1 MEKQTFL
8 MLADLNVSEKVET
21 RDGLS
26 YLSWAWAWRHFKEAC
41 PDAIYEIIINQQTG
55 LPYFESAAG
64 VMVYTKVTACGETH
78 MMWLPVMD
86 SHNKAMKAQPYE
98 VKTKN
103 GTIFVKAFDMFDVN
117 KTIMRCL
124 TKNLAMFGLGLY
136 IYAGEDL
143 PEDDGAKRTS
153 EEDINVLKRF
163 IVKLYDGDKQQAR
176 AYFEEHCIGV
186 EDPEKYQYY
195 LREVNSQLRQK
206 KEAED
211 GTGN

>member
-1 MEKQTFL
+1 MEKKTFL
-8 MLADLNVSEKVET
+8 MLADLNVSEKVEK

-41 PDAIYEIIINQQTG
+41 PDATYEIIINQQTG

-98 VKTKN
+98 IKTKN
-103 GTIFVKAFDMFDVN
+103 STIFVKAFDMFDVN

-143 PEDDGAKRTS
+143 PEQSVITKAEELIKQVEACESVEQINAILNS
-153 EEDINVLKRF
+153 EKALNFQSDEKFRAA
-163 IVKLYDGDKQQAR
+163 IVAQQVKISNHQNQA
-176 AYFEEHCIGV
+176 
-186 EDPEKYQYY
+186 
-195 LREVNSQLRQK
+195 S
-206 KEAED
+206 
-211 GTGN
+211 

>member
-1 MEKQTFL
+1 MEKKTFL
-8 MLADLNVSEKVET
+8 MLADLNVSEKVEK
-21 RDGLS
+21 RDGLT

-55 LPYFESAAG
+55 LPYFESDAG
-64 VMVYTKVTACGETH
+64 VIVYTKVTACGETH

-98 VKTKN
+98 IRTKN
-103 GTIFVKAFDMFDVN
+103 GPITIKAFDMFDVN

-143 PEDDGAKRTS
+143 PEQSVIAKTEELNELIKQVEACESVEQVKAIWNSEKALNFQIDDKFRAAVVS
-153 EEDINVLKRF
+153 
-163 IVKLYDGDKQQAR
+163 QQNK
-176 AYFEEHCIGV
+176 ISKTQNQV
-186 EDPEKYQYY
+186 
-195 LREVNSQLRQK
+195 S
-206 KEAED
+206 
-211 GTGN
+211 

>member
-1 MEKQTFL
+1 MEKKTFL
-8 MLADLNVSEKVET
+8 MLADLNVSEKVEK

-41 PDAIYEIIINQQTG
+41 PDATYEIIINQQTG

-86 SHNKAMKAQPYE
+86 SHNKAMKAQTYE
-98 VKTKN
+98 IKTKN
-103 GTIFVKAFDMFDVN
+103 STIFVKAFDMFDVN

-143 PEDDGAKRTS
+143 PEQSVITKA
-153 EEDINVLKRF
+153 EELIKQVEACESVEQINAIWNSGKALNFQSDEKFRAA
-163 IVKLYDGDKQQAR
+163 IVAQQVKISNHQNQA
-176 AYFEEHCIGV
+176 
-186 EDPEKYQYY
+186 
-195 LREVNSQLRQK
+195 S
-206 KEAED
+206 
-211 GTGN
+211 

>member
-8 MLADLNVSEKVET
+8 MLADLNVSEKVEK

-98 VKTKN
+98 IKTKN
-103 GTIFVKAFDMFDVN
+103 STIFVKAFDMFDVN

-143 PEDDGAKRTS
+143 PDGGGEHVVFTRGCGGEGERLAAQLLGGF
-153 EEDINVLKRF
+153 ENVHGVVGNALK
-163 IVKLYDGDKQQAR
+163 VPDG
-176 AYFEEHCIGV
+176 
-186 EDPEKYQYY
+186 
-195 LREVNSQLRQK
+195 L
-206 KEAED
+206 
-211 GTGN
+211 

>member
-8 MLADLNVSEKVET
+8 MLADLNVSEKVEK

-98 VKTKN
+98 IKTKN
-103 GTIFVKAFDMFDVN
+103 STIFVKAFDMFDVN

-143 PEDDGAKRTS
+143 PEQSVIMKA
-153 EEDINVLKRF
+153 EELNELIEQVKTCDSVEQINALWNSDKALKFQSDEKFRVA
-163 IVKLYDGDKQQAR
+163 IVAQQVKISSNTQNQA
-176 AYFEEHCIGV
+176 
-186 EDPEKYQYY
+186 
-195 LREVNSQLRQK
+195 S
-206 KEAED
+206 
-211 GTGN
+211 

>member
-8 MLADLNVSEKVET
+8 MLADLNVSEKVEK

-41 PDAIYEIIINQQTG
+41 PDATYEIIINQQTG
-55 LPYFESAAG
+55 LPYFESTAG

-98 VKTKN
+98 IRTKN
-103 GTIFVKAFDMFDVN
+103 GPTTIKAFDMFDVN

-143 PEDDGAKRTS
+143 PEQSVIMKAEELNELIEQVKTCESVEQINALWNS
-153 EEDINVLKRF
+153 EKAIKFQMDEKFRAAV
-163 IVKLYDGDKQQAR
+163 VAQQNKISNPQNQA
-176 AYFEEHCIGV
+176 
-186 EDPEKYQYY
+186 
-195 LREVNSQLRQK
+195 S
-206 KEAED
+206 
-211 GTGN
+211 

>member
-1 MEKQTFL
+1 MEKKTFL
-8 MLADLNVSEKVET
+8 MLADLNVSEKVEK
-21 RDGLS
+21 RDGLT

-55 LPYFESAAG
+55 LPYFESDAG
-64 VMVYTKVTACGETH
+64 VIVYTKVTACGETH

-98 VKTKN
+98 IRTKN
-103 GTIFVKAFDMFDVN
+103 GPITIKAFDMFDVN

-143 PEDDGAKRTS
+143 PEQSVIAKTEELNELIKQVEACESVEQVKAIWNSEKALNFQIDDKFRAAVVS
-153 EEDINVLKRF
+153 
-163 IVKLYDGDKQQAR
+163 QQNK
-176 AYFEEHCIGV
+176 ISNTQNQV
-186 EDPEKYQYY
+186 
-195 LREVNSQLRQK
+195 S
-206 KEAED
+206 
-211 GTGN
+211 

>member
-1 MEKQTFL
+1 MEKKTFL
-8 MLADLNVSEKVET
+8 TLADLNVSEKVEK

-41 PDAIYEIIINQQTG
+41 PDATYEIIINQQTG

-117 KTIMRCL
+117 KALMRCL

-143 PEDDGAKRTS
+143 PEQSVIAKTEELNELIKQVEACESVEQVKAIWNSEKALNFQIDDKFRAAVVS
-153 EEDINVLKRF
+153 
-163 IVKLYDGDKQQAR
+163 QQNKISNAQNQ
-176 AYFEEHCIGV
+176 A
-186 EDPEKYQYY
+186 
-195 LREVNSQLRQK
+195 S
-206 KEAED
+206 
-211 GTGN
+211 

>member
-1 MEKQTFL
+1 MEKKTFQ
-8 MLADLNVSEKVET
+8 MLANLNVSEKVEK
-21 RDGLS
+21 RDGLT

-55 LPYFESAAG
+55 LPYFESEAG

-98 VKTKN
+98 IRTKN
-103 GTIFVKAFDMFDVN
+103 GPITIKAFDMFDVN

-143 PEDDGAKRTS
+143 PEQSVIAKTEELNELIKQVEACESVEQVKAIWNSEKALNFQIDDKFRAAVVS
-153 EEDINVLKRF
+153 
-163 IVKLYDGDKQQAR
+163 QQNK
-176 AYFEEHCIGV
+176 ISKTQNQV
-186 EDPEKYQYY
+186 
-195 LREVNSQLRQK
+195 S
-206 KEAED
+206 
-211 GTGN
+211 

>member
-1 MEKQTFL
+1 MEKKTFL
-8 MLADLNVSEKVET
+8 MLADLNVSEKVEK

-26 YLSWAWAWRHFKEAC
+26 YLSWVWAWRHFKEAC
-41 PDAIYEIIINQQTG
+41 PDATYEIIINQQTG

-98 VKTKN
+98 IRTKN
-103 GTIFVKAFDMFDVN
+103 GPVTIKAFDMFDVN
-117 KTIMRCL
+117 KALMRCL

-143 PEDDGAKRTS
+143 PEQSVIMKA
-153 EEDINVLKRF
+153 EELNELIKQVEACESIEQVQAIWNS
-163 IVKLYDGDKQQAR
+163 DKAIKFQMDEKFRAAVVAQQNKISNPQNQA
-176 AYFEEHCIGV
+176 
-186 EDPEKYQYY
+186 
-195 LREVNSQLRQK
+195 S
-206 KEAED
+206 
-211 GTGN
+211 

>member
-1 MEKQTFL
+1 MEKKTFL
-8 MLADLNVSEKVET
+8 MLSDLNVSEKVEK

-41 PDAIYEIIINQQTG
+41 PDATYEIIINQQTG

-98 VKTKN
+98 IRTKN
-103 GTIFVKAFDMFDVN
+103 GPVTIKAFDMFDVN
-117 KTIMRCL
+117 KALMRCL

-143 PEDDGAKRTS
+143 PEQSVIMKA
-153 EEDINVLKRF
+153 EELNELIKQVEACESIEQVQAIWNS
-163 IVKLYDGDKQQAR
+163 DKAIKFQMDEKFRAAVVAQQNKISNPQNQA
-176 AYFEEHCIGV
+176 
-186 EDPEKYQYY
+186 
-195 LREVNSQLRQK
+195 S
-206 KEAED
+206 
-211 GTGN
+211 